1 MSEEI
6 LINVTPRETRVALVE
21 NGMLQ
26 EVHVER
32 ASRRG
37 YVGNIYKGKVSRV
50 MPGMQAAFVEI
61 GLDRAAFLHASD
73 IVRPTAPLPE
83 DGGEAPPGAPLP
95 TPPIN
100 ELLRDGQEIIVQVV
114 KDPIGTK
121 GARLTTHLS
130 IPSRYLVLLPYSKV
144 LGVSVRIEDESER
157 QRLKELLVELTS
169 GQAEPAANDPAP
181 PAARHGVPE
190 PPEVALLPPPRAL
203 AAGLTPRPL
212 VAALSAAARGDPEVG
227 WPQAGPPPITNPANA
242 QPRLAGLAQPAAPLA
257 APGSAAAPALRPVPA
272 PVDRF
277 GYIVRTNAEGQ
288 PREALA
294 EDIAYLGR
302 LWSVVQEN
310 IARASVGERVYEDL
324 NLPLR
329 ALRDLMRPSVESV
342 RIDSRE
348 TLERALDFVRR
359 FMPELVDRVEHYPGE
374 RPIFDLYGV
383 EDEIQKALRK
393 EVPLKSGGHLVIDQ
407 TEAMTTID
415 VNTGAFLGSRNLEE
429 TVFRTNLE
437 AAQAAARQL
446 RLRNLGGIVIVDFID
461 MADEE
466 HRRQV
471 LRQLHKAMARDR
483 AKATVYDMS
492 ALGLVEMTRKRTTE
506 SLARQLCEPCPT
518 CSGRGILKTA
528 ETVTYEIFRE
538 ITRAVRQFEA
548 KQLLVLAAPQ
558 VVNRILEED
567 SAAVAELEEFI
578 GKTIRFQP
586 EEHYSQ
592 EQYDVVLL

>member
-6 LINVTPRETRVALVE
+6 LVNVTPRETRVALVE

-73 IVRPTAPLPE
+73 IVRPHAPLA
-83 DGGEAPPGAPLP
+83 GEVTENGAGRNGERDQQAVSVAPLP
-95 TPPIN
+95 TPAIN
-100 ELLRDGQEIIVQVV
+100 ELLRDGQEIVVQVV

-130 IPSRYLVLLPYSKV
+130 IPSRYLVLLPYSQV
-144 LGVSVRIEDESER
+144 LGISVRIEDEIER
-157 QRLKELLVELTS
+157 ARLKGILGEML
-169 GQAEPAANDPAP
+169 
-181 PAARHGVPE
+181 
-190 PPEVALLPPPRAL
+190 
-203 AAGLTPRPL
+203 
-212 VAALSAAARGDPEVG
+212 GDVH
-227 WPQAGPPPITNPANA
+227 
-242 QPRLAGLAQPAAPLA
+242 
-257 APGSAAAPALRPVPA
+257 V
-272 PVDRF
+272 

-288 PREALA
+288 SREALA
-294 EDIAYLGR
+294 EDVAYLGK
-302 LWSVVQEN
+302 LWTTVREN
-310 IARASVGERVYEDL
+310 IGRTRVGERIYEDL
-324 NLPLR
+324 SLPLR
-329 ALRDLMRPSVESV
+329 ALRDLMRPSIEKV
-342 RIDSRE
+342 RVDSRA
-348 TLERALDFVRR
+348 TLERAIGFVGQ
-359 FMPELVDRVEHYPGE
+359 FMPELADRLEHYPGE

-393 EVPLKSGGHLVIDQ
+393 DVPLKSGGYLIVDQ

-446 RLRNLGGIVIVDFID
+446 RLRNLGGIIIIDFID
-461 MADEE
+461 MIDEE
-466 HRRQV
+466 HQRQV
-471 LRQLHKAMARDR
+471 LRQLQKSMAHDH
-483 AKATVYDMS
+483 AKATVYEMS
-492 ALGLVEMTRKRTTE
+492 PLGLVEMTRKRTTE
-506 SLARQLCEPCPT
+506 SLERQLCEPCPT
-518 CSGRGILKTA
+518 CSGRGSLKTA
-528 ETVTYEIFRE
+528 ETIGYEIFRE

-548 KQLLVLAAPQ
+548 QQLLVLAAPK
-558 VVNRILEED
+558 VVNRILEEE
-567 SAAVAELEEFI
+567 SIAVAELEEFI